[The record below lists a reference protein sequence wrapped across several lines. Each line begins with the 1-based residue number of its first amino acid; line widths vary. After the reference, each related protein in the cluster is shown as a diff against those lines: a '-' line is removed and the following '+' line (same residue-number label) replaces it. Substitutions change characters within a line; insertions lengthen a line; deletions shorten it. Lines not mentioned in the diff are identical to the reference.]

1 MFFHSKIIYST
12 TTIIYFVVLNIS
24 LVYGSTENPDAS
36 TSTNEPFWTEGEEM
50 PTPRTEVLAEAINDN
65 IYVIAG
71 VDYSEDG
78 AGQLDIVEVYDTKN
92 DVWIGNAEP
101 LPVSIDHSA
110 AVQFEGKIYIVGGFL
125 GLEKTPT
132 DRMFIYD
139 PTKDEWTE
147 GARLPSPR
155 GALAADFVN
164 GTLYAFGGLDSSQTP
179 VTTNWAYDPRTN
191 TWTEKAPMPTA
202 RHHVA
207 SAVIDGKIYAIGGR
221 TLGNGEEPPGD
232 VNVAESN
239 FDVNEMY
246 DPQTDTWTTKQP
258 MQEKRSGFGATT
270 LNGQIY
276 VFGGQAVDG
285 VFESV
290 EKYDPSIDQWTYLT
304 SLPSPRMGL
313 EAVPVGSKIYT
324 IGGQISGDDGL
335 ISLDVNEILN
345 LG

>member
-1 MFFHSKIIYST
+1 M
-12 TTIIYFVVLNIS
+12 
-24 LVYGSTENPDAS
+24 
-36 TSTNEPFWTEGEEM
+36 
-50 PTPRTEVLAEAINDN
+50 
-65 IYVIAG
+65 
-71 VDYSEDG
+71 
-78 AGQLDIVEVYDTKN
+78 
-92 DVWIGNAEP
+92 
-101 LPVSIDHSA
+101 
-110 AVQFEGKIYIVGGFL
+110 
-125 GLEKTPT
+125 
-132 DRMFIYD
+132 
-139 PTKDEWTE
+139 
-147 GARLPSPR
+147 
-155 GALAADFVN
+155 
-164 GTLYAFGGLDSSQTP
+164 YAFGGLDSSQTP

-191 TWTEKAPMPTA
+191 TWTEKSPMPTA

-232 VNVAESN
+232 VDVAESN

-258 MQEKRSGFGATT
+258 MQEKRSGFGATAH
-270 LNGQIY
+270 NGQIY

-290 EKYDPSIDQWTYLT
+290 ERYDPSSDKWTFLT

-313 EAVPVGSKIYT
+313 EAVPVGNKIYT